1 MAENLT
7 LARPYA
13 EAAFA
18 LARDSHSLASW
29 ASLLDGLA
37 AVAADGAVLECIA
50 NPRLL
55 GSQLVQLL
63 TETAGVT
70 LTPEQHN
77 FVALLIE
84 NNRAELLPEIRSLF
98 VVRKNEVEGIQDAFV
113 TSAFALDDAAQ
124 KQLAS
129 DLESRFGRR
138 LRVSVAVDQSLIGGI
153 RVAIG
158 DEVIDASVRG
168 KLATMAAALK
178 N

>member
-18 LARDSHSLASW
+18 LARDGQSLAAW
-29 ASLLDGLA
+29 ASALDRLA
-37 AVAADGAVLECIA
+37 IFAADPAVLECIA
-50 NPRLL
+50 NPRLQS
-55 GSQLVQLL
+55 SQLVQLM
-63 TETAGVT
+63 TEAAGIS
-70 LTPEQHN
+70 LTPDQHS

-84 NNRAELLPEIRSLF
+84 NDRAALLPEIRSLF
-98 VVRKNEVEGIQDAFV
+98 IVRKNEVEGIQDAFV

-124 KQLAS
+124 KQLSS